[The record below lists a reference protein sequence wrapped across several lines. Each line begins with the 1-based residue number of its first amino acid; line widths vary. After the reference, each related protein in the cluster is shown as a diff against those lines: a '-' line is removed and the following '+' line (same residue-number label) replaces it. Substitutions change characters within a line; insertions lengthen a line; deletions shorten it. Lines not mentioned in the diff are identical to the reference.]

1 MPPLPQAVKPQLFSV
16 WHFRFG
22 GHNAFV
28 WAVVWEFVWNFL
40 MAVDTR
46 QRHLL
51 IGIFGML
58 FSQNP
63 AIGLWPDDRW
73 RYPFDKFIQ
82 RHRLAKKPFMP
93 LPVHCAGL
101 INPNQQ
107 QCRKRHDEAQKDSM
121 TDKTYNLPF
130 VPRWLG
136 YTALCIGMFMAILD
150 IQVVVTSLK
159 AIEEALH
166 IGADLMSWVQTSYII
181 AEVIAIPVTAL
192 LTRVL
197 SMRWLF
203 VIALATFTFA
213 SIGCALSSGFADLL
227 AWRVL
232 QGFAGGVLIPLVFSA
247 IFLLFPKGLEQTF
260 ATAMGG
266 FLAVLGPTLG
276 PIIGGWLTEHYS
288 WHWLFLINV
297 GPGIIATLAGLIFL
311 PRIARQWNILH
322 ELDWLALFS
331 FGLSLAL
338 LIVGLKEAPGRGWLS
353 PVVLGCFATAAACLY
368 FAVKRPRS
376 PILFHLLKN
385 RDLAYGCA
393 LSFLLGFLLF
403 SSVYVMP
410 VFLGYVRVH
419 GPLTIGTIVLVM
431 GITQVIAAPLTVAAD
446 RFFDARLLTAL
457 GFVLFS
463 ASLALNAQLTVLS
476 DAPELFW
483 PLVLRGASVAL
494 CILPPIRIALSL
506 FPLDKVSDASGLF
519 NLVRNVGGVMGIAV
533 MDTLMFSRAPVHAE
547 RLLELARSSPA
558 TAAPLLGVGID
569 ELPDADDA
577 MGIFALSDLVQSAGL
592 TQAINECW
600 WLLAG
605 MALLALPLLWGLG
618 ATESARPIPLKRKT
632 TVQTE
637 PL

>member
-1 MPPLPQAVKPQLFSV
+1 MPPLPQPVKPQLFGCR
-16 WHFRFG
+16 FRIANIRQYWLTLVG
-22 GHNAFV
+22 QRT
-28 WAVVWEFVWNFL
+28 L
-40 MAVDTR
+40 RAVDTW

-51 IGIFGML
+51 VGIFGML
-58 FSQNP
+58 HRKQL
-63 AIGLWPDDRW
+63 AVWLAARQRW
-73 RYPFDKFIQ
+73 RNTFHKFIQ
-82 RHRLAKKPFMP
+82 RHGLTKKPFMTF
-93 LPVHCAGL
+93 PVHRPRL
-101 INPNQQ
+101 LTPNNQQ
-107 QCRKRHDEAQKDSM
+107 CSKRQSQMQRDSM
-121 TDKTYNLPF
+121 SDKPYTLPL

-203 VIALATFTFA
+203 VFALSIFTFA
-213 SIGCALSSGFADLL
+213 SIGCALSSGFAGLL

-247 IFLLFPKGLEQTF
+247 IFLLFPKGLEQTL

-297 GPGIIATLAGLIFL
+297 IPGIIATLAGLVFL
-311 PRIARQWNILH
+311 PRIAKQWNILH
-322 ELDWLALFS
+322 ELDWLALAS

-338 LIVGLKEAPGRGWLS
+338 LIIGLKEAPTRGWMS

-368 FAVKRPRS
+368 FSVKRPRS
-376 PILFHLLKN
+376 PILFHLLQN
-385 RDLAYGCA
+385 RALAYGCA

-403 SSVYVMP
+403 SSVYVLP
-410 VFLGYVRVH
+410 VFLGYVRGH
-419 GPLTIGTIVLVM
+419 GPLAIGLIVLVM
-431 GITQVIAAPLTVAAD
+431 GITQVIAAPITVATD
-446 RFFDARLLTAL
+446 RFLDARLLTAL

-506 FPLDKVSDASGLF
+506 FPVDKVSDASGLF

-533 MDTLMFSRAPVHAE
+533 MDTMMFSRAPDHAE
-547 RLLELARSSPA
+547 RLLELARTTPA
-558 TAAPLLGVGID
+558 SAAPLLGVSID

-605 MALLALPLLWGLG
+605 LSLLALPLLWFLG
-618 ATESARPIPLKRKT
+618 PTESAKPIALKRKLG
-632 TVQTE
+632 VQ
-637 PL
+637 PDPS